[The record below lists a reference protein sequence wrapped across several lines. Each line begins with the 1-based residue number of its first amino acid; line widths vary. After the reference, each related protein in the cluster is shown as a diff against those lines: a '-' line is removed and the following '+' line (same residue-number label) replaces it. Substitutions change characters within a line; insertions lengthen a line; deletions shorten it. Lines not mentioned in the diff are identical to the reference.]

1 MGKQREKQGKKRK
14 KSGKIMRKPFRN
26 SEKKFSLSLSLSL
39 SLSKKPTTKKKKA
52 SSIFVGKF
60 VGIEQFLNNNT
71 HLIFFLFLCKRH
83 LYIYIYINI
92 YEVLF
97 FTLSLYYTC
106 YIVVGR
112 NLIPSRHL
120 GISFVLALH
129 LCHPLYFQV
138 ISSPLFLCYPFNF
151 LLHPPPLYFICT
163 YIYIYIYISRHLNKQ
178 KDFISPPS

>member
-39 SLSKKPTTKKKKA
+39 GNPPPKKKKA

-83 LYIYIYINI
+83 LYIYINI
-92 YEVLF
+92 YMKFSSLHCLF
-97 FTLSLYYTC
+97 IILAILWWEEISF
-106 YIVVGR
+106 
-112 NLIPSRHL
+112 HL
-120 GISFVLALH
+120 GIQGFL
-129 LCHPLYFQV
+129 
-138 ISSPLFLCYPFNF
+138 LFL
-151 LLHPPPLYFICT
+151 L
-163 YIYIYIYISRHLNKQ
+163 YIYAIH
-178 KDFISPPS
+178 FIFK

>member
-1 MGKQREKQGKKRK
+1 M
-14 KSGKIMRKPFRN
+14 SSFLI
-26 SEKKFSLSLSLSL
+26 
-39 SLSKKPTTKKKKA
+39 TTPI
-52 SSIFVGKF
+52 SSSFYSYVNAI
-60 VGIEQFLNNNT
+60 
-71 HLIFFLFLCKRH
+71 
-83 LYIYIYINI
+83 YIYIYINI

-178 KDFISPPS
+178 KDFISPPSWMVFKPQIKHNMIMSHKNGWWLKTPISLWWSTIRLESD